1 MWSGNVPLH
10 EWKETFE
17 FNYST
22 GLYDLGTEH
31 SPTTCPFKYQ
41 GQYYDSEV
49 ELCYNRFRYYHPETG
64 RYISQDPIGF
74 LSGEPNFFA
83 YVGDTNA
90 WVDLLG
96 LQSLYRGGRNGKVS
110 FKAREKDYETKVVD
124 GKEVVQPTR
133 GVSLSDKKENLEKM
147 RMEAYEVDQIP
158 ETLQIVKT
166 GRSHYEITPKKPMT
180 VDEYQAE
187 LAKVTVKE

>member
-1 MWSGNVPLH
+1 MG
-10 EWKETFE
+10 
-17 FNYST
+17 
-22 GLYDLGTEH
+22 
-31 SPTTCPFKYQ
+31 
-41 GQYYDSEV
+41 
-49 ELCYNRFRYYHPETG
+49 
-64 RYISQDPIGF
+64 GF
-74 LSGEPNFFA
+74 AGVTKFI
-83 YVGDTNA
+83 
-90 WVDLLG
+90 
-96 LQSLYRGGRNGKVS
+96 QRGKKWKVS

-187 LAKVTVKE
+187 LAKVTVKEQLL

>member
-1 MWSGNVPLH
+1 MRLAP
-10 EWKETFE
+10 KENFR
-17 FNYST
+17 
-22 GLYDLGTEH
+22 
-31 SPTTCPFKYQ
+31 CPFKYQ

-64 RYISQDPIGF
+64 RYISEDPIGF

-83 YVGDTNA
+83 YVSDTNA

-124 GKEVVQPTR
+124 GKELVQPIR

-158 ETLQIVKT
+158 EVLQIVKT
-166 GRSHYEITPKKPMT
+166 GRNHYEITPKKPMT

>member
-1 MWSGNVPLH
+1 M
-10 EWKETFE
+10 
-17 FNYST
+17 
-22 GLYDLGTEH
+22 LGWM
-31 SPTTCPFKYQ
+31 CWGYK
-41 GQYYDSEV
+41 V
-49 ELCYNRFRYYHPETG
+49 
-64 RYISQDPIGF
+64 YIEGA
-74 LSGEPNFFA
+74 EME
-83 YVGDTNA
+83 
-90 WVDLLG
+90 
-96 LQSLYRGGRNGKVS
+96 KVS

-124 GKEVVQPTR
+124 GKELVQPTR

-147 RMEAYEVDQIP
+147 SMEAYEVDQIP